1 LTSLIESL
9 WSPVPEGRH
18 RGLPLHWGLVEINV
32 NHYPPTAESSLEGVM
47 MKKSTYWLPASVTLR
62 LIISRSRETH
72 AQNVI
77 RAKMKFPLK
86 SKLGLR

>member
-1 LTSLIESL
+1 
-9 WSPVPEGRH
+9 
-18 RGLPLHWGLVEINV
+18 
-32 NHYPPTAESSLEGVM
+32 M
-47 MKKSTYWLPASVTLR
+47 MKKSTYGLPASVTLL